1 MVAYKCLQLSY
12 MLTQPLREQPYQAPI
27 CKHILAPTIVS
38 GISVCWW
45 DGSQGRQSLDGLSFN
60 LWFIFCPSFS
70 LDGNNSKLKIL
81 RWVTGPFP
89 HVGNMPI
96 HWGWSLKVL
105 SLLCCTCCLGPSTLS
120 PVSLV
125 NSILLS
131 FFLFLKSVSHTKF
144 LIQKLYTHLGDE
156 SLPWCQCGGLSFYH
170 LLGWRGKLMSLPL
183 HEQ

>member
-12 MLTQPLREQPYQAPI
+12 MLAQPLREQLYQALI

-70 LDGNNSKLKIL
+70 LDGNNSRLKIL

-89 HVGNMPI
+89 HMGTMPI

-105 SLLCCTCCLGPSTLS
+105 SRLWCTCCLRPSTLS
-120 PVSLV
+120 PVSRV

-131 FFLFLKSVSHTKF
+131 IFLKECVTNKIFDPKIIYPFGWERVCHDATV
-144 LIQKLYTHLGDE
+144 GD
-156 SLPWCQCGGLSFYH
+156 CLS
-170 LLGWRGKLMSLPL
+170 MTS
-183 HEQ
+183 